1 MPANLY
7 IIIIIIIIKCFEMI
21 VNLFHEKVTD
31 YVACFLLEIIK
42 NIVRA
47 YMCNLILMSML
58 SPWVLL
64 HQVKA
69 VSSVF
74 SISGSVFY
82 LFVVKYVSSS
92 VSVCCFHSCAGDEWQ
107 RSGTVFENQQNEY

>member
-7 IIIIIIIIKCFEMI
+7 IIIIIIIKCFEMI

-31 YVACFLLEIIK
+31 YVVCFLLEIIK

-47 YMCNLILMSML
+47 YMCDLILMSVL
-58 SPWVLL
+58 SPRVLL

-74 SISGSVFY
+74 SISGCL
-82 LFVVKYVSSS
+82 LFIRGKI
-92 VSVCCFHSCAGDEWQ
+92 CII
-107 RSGTVFENQQNEY
+107 